1 MLFPLFQY
9 GFLHVSFDHQLKEAL
24 PHLWRYGFSLTR
36 DRVQADDLVQDSVE
50 RALRK
55 RKLWDQSQPLK
66 PWVMKILLNVFRDR
80 FRARNRLAEVPFEPE
95 YSGSVEDRS
104 VEDRSELNAVVAR
117 MQTLPETQLQALQL
131 VAFGGLTYAECAEV
145 LGVPTGTILSRVAR
159 ARAKLNEDA
168 AKAAPTLRSV
178 T

>member
-1 MLFPLFQY
+1 M
-9 GFLHVSFDHQLKEAL
+9 SFDHQLKEAL
-24 PHLWRYGFSLTR
+24 PHLWRYGYSLTR

-95 YSGSVEDRS
+95 YSGSVDDRT

-117 MQTLPETQLQALQL
+117 MQSLPETQLQALQL

>member
-1 MLFPLFQY
+1 M
-9 GFLHVSFDHQLKEAL
+9 SFDHQLKEAL

-117 MQTLPETQLQALQL
+117 MQSLPETQLQALQL

-159 ARAKLNEDA
+159 ARAKLYEDA

>member
-1 MLFPLFQY
+1 M
-9 GFLHVSFDHQLKEAL
+9 SFDHQLKEAL